1 MAWHVGVDVRSLRY
15 GVACWRGCA
24 QFAVWR
30 GMLAWMCMCLRGRE
44 SSAAM
49 WWACPQAPA
58 RCPLFP
64 RPFRAE
70 TQEQGGSLGF
80 SSQNGRE
87 SGPSTLLEERWEIW
101 RERNMRTECFPVL
114 PYILEKQWLPT
125 KNRIPTELFQILK
138 DDAVK
143 ALHAVCQ
150 EIWKTQQWPQD

>member
-1 MAWHVGVDVRSLRY
+1 MEPIVHGPKLVTENASHCLQFAVWRGMLAWMCAVCDMARHVGVDVRSLRY
-15 GVACWRGCA
+15 GVACWRGCV
-24 QFAVWR
+24 QFVVWC

-87 SGPSTLLEERWEIW
+87 SGPSTLLEER
-101 RERNMRTECFPVL
+101 
-114 PYILEKQWLPT
+114 
-125 KNRIPTELFQILK
+125 
-138 DDAVK
+138 
-143 ALHAVCQ
+143 
-150 EIWKTQQWPQD
+150 